1 MHEGGAAKLA
11 RDKLFFQIVSALR
24 LVEPVNQPGRAQ
36 ALAASV
42 PARMKLL
49 AVNLQTVDQV
59 PFTFPFPF
67 RSALIVF
74 LTFGSNIGT

>member
-1 MHEGGAAKLA
+1 LRFAGPNNRDEEDEEEDENQEEEARMKLLA
-11 RDKLFFQIVSALR
+11 
-24 LVEPVNQPGRAQ
+24 VN
-36 ALAASV
+36 L

-49 AVNLQTVDQV
+49 AVILQTVDQV

-74 LTFGSNIGT
+74 LTFSSNIGT

>member
-1 MHEGGAAKLA
+1 MSFAGPNN
-11 RDKLFFQIVSALR
+11 RD
-24 LVEPVNQPGRAQ
+24 EEDEEEDENQKEE
-36 ALAASV
+36 
-42 PARMKLL
+42 ARMKLL

-74 LTFGSNIGT
+74 LTFSSNIGT